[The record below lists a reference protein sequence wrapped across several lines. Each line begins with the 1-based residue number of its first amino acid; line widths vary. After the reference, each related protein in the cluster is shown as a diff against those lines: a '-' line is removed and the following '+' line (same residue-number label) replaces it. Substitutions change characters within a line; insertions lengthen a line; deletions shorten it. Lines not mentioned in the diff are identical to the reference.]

1 MEYYTTIRNDKV
13 NIHINQK
20 RYLQYIKGE
29 QLYSKLDPELWLI

>member
-13 NIHINQK
+13 DININQE

-29 QLYSKLDPELWLI
+29 QLDTRYIQNHD